1 MGRSILDWGRID
13 PRCGCCPPAS
23 AFPSDLQ
30 QRVDQIL
37 PILNDVEL
45 LDELAKAVRFQ
56 VPEMCVVCDKIQAEL
71 ERRCPLCLRRTED
84 LKQLFEIYVHSR
96 KYHPFD
102 GDINEIVIELQK
114 RESVAVARTCGG
126 KLTAERQRDGL
137 IAHIVRLS
145 VRFV

>member
-1 MGRSILDWGRID
+1 MQEERRRTILKEETPKYSMGRSILDWGRID

-114 RESVAVARTCGG
+114 RKVWPSPAPAGVN
-126 KLTAERQRDGL
+126 
-137 IAHIVRLS
+137 
-145 VRFV
+145 